1 VARGSVIFLACLT
14 GYAAVCPA
22 KSPPPEPGGAPS
34 MRPAAASSP
43 AAERQAPLPGP
54 RPYYGRAMGAVYYR
68 WGYFGAQQHGQYS
81 HHARF
86 YGDSRDWRSSR
97 GY

>member
-1 VARGSVIFLACLT
+1 MARGGVIVLACLLSW
-14 GYAAVCPA
+14 AAAWRAEIARAEPA
-22 KSPPPEPGGAPS
+22 AAPS
-34 MRPAAASSP
+34 MRPAAAPSP
-43 AAERQAPLPGP
+43 APERSAGLPGP

-81 HHARF
+81 RHTRF
-86 YGDSRDWRSSR
+86 YGDSGDWRFFR